1 MNRKAVFNTFGRIL
15 ILLAVLLLIPAAVS
29 LFYPEEGTKTLFA
42 FLCTAAGSAILGGVI
57 VLLCRSKNKVIFAKE
72 GFAIVALSWIGMSLV
87 GALPFVLSGEVNS
100 YIDALFETI
109 SGLTTTGASCL
120 TNYDTF
126 THALLFWRSFTH
138 WLGGMGVLVFI
149 MAIMSNISDRSIHIM
164 RAEMPGPII
173 GKLVPRTKDTAKIL
187 YIMYIVFTVAETIAL
202 RISGMPLFDSTVH
215 ALGTAGTG
223 GFGIRLDSLASY
235 GTASQIVI
243 IVFMLLFGINFN
255 LYYLLL
261 MKKFKS
267 VFKSTE
273 LLFYLG
279 LFVFCSI
286 AITCNLFL
294 SGFYPTIG
302 ESIKQSAFHVSSF
315 VTTSGFTIG
324 DVNNWPGL
332 SKGILVILMFFGSC
346 AGSTAGGLKLA
357 RVLILYKLIRRE
369 IKKMLHPR
377 AVTPIHFE
385 GKELDD
391 STATGVAN
399 YFAVYMTIVLA
410 TFLLVSFEPFGFEA
424 NFTATVSAFNNIGP
438 LFSSGERII
447 SDFSQYSV
455 FSKLVFSF
463 AMLLGRLEIYP
474 LLIACSPS
482 TWKREK

>member
-15 ILLAVLLLIPAAVS
+15 ILLGILLLIPAAVS
-29 LFYPEEGTKTLFA
+29 FFYLDENNCIKTLHA
-42 FLCTAAGSAILGGVI
+42 FLITAAGSAALGG
-57 VLLCRSKNKVIFAKE
+57 LLKLICRTKDHVIFAKE
-72 GFAIVALSWIGMSLV
+72 GFAIVALSWIGMSAI
-87 GALPFVLSGEVNS
+87 GALPFVISGEVKS

-109 SGLTTTGASCL
+109 SGFTTSGASCL
-120 TNYDTF
+120 TDYNTF

-149 MAIMSNISDRSIHIM
+149 MAILTNLSDRSIHIM
-164 RAEMPGPII
+164 RAEMPGPIV

-187 YIMYIVFTVAETIAL
+187 YIMYIGFTAAETIAL
-202 RISGMPLFDSTVH
+202 RISGMPLYDSIVH
-215 ALGTAGTG
+215 SLGTAGTG
-223 GFGIRLDSLASY
+223 GFGINLNSIAGY
-235 GTASQIVI
+235 GTASQIII

-255 LYYLLL
+255 LYFLIL
-261 MKKFKS
+261 MKKFKA

-273 LLFYLG
+273 LRFYFG
-279 LFVFCSI
+279 LFVFCSV
-286 AITCNLFL
+286 AITCNLFF
-294 SGFYPTIG
+294 SNVYPTLG

-315 VTTSGFTIG
+315 VTTTGYTIG
-324 DVNNWPGL
+324 DVNSWPGL

-357 RVLILYKLIRRE
+357 RVLILFKLIRRE

-377 AVTPIHFE
+377 AVTTIHFE

-391 STATGVAN
+391 ATANGVAN
-399 YFAVYMTIVLA
+399 YFGIYMAIILGA
-410 TFLLVSFEPFGFEA
+410 FLLVSFEPYGFET

-438 LFSSGERII
+438 LFSACGV
-447 SDFSQYSV
+447 SDFSQYTV
-455 FSKLVFSF
+455 FSKLIFSA

-474 LLIACSPS
+474 LLIAFSPS